1 MKNKKILIL
10 GGTGALGKTL
20 IQRYQ
25 DNNNIIIFSRDEH
38 KHVNMQKDSVYKNN
52 INYMIGDVKDK
63 DSIRNAIDD
72 FRPDVVINT
81 AALKHVPIC
90 ESNTFESVN
99 VNIIGHQNVIE
110 SVKRSNHKIEALIF
124 ISTDKACKPINIYG
138 MCKAISE
145 KLYIDFANKQNDIK
159 VCLVRY
165 GNVLESTGSV
175 IPFFKSLINGPE
187 VTLPITHNDM
197 TRFLLSL
204 EQATDLI
211 QWSYDNLHSHGKII
225 IPKIKSFL
233 ITDIAKCLIKYYN
246 VKMELKEVGIRPG
259 EKIHEEMISSEEWLR
274 TGDAGDYY
282 YINQEMDF
290 FPPGEPS
297 TNHTLNLKMK
307 SYNSKNSLMGF
318 NEAYKFLEDTGV
330 LSENN

>member
-20 IQRYQ
+20 ISRYQ
-25 DNNNIIIFSRDEH
+25 NNNKIMVFSRDEH
-38 KHVNMQKDSVYKNN
+38 KHVNMQKLDCFSSEIEYK
-52 INYMIGDVKDK
+52 IGDVKDK

-72 FRPDVVINT
+72 FKPDIVINT

-90 ESNTFESVN
+90 EGNGFESVN

-110 SVKRSNHKIEALIF
+110 SVKRSNHRIEALIF
-124 ISTDKACKPINIYG
+124 VSTDKACKPINIYG

-145 KLYIDFANKQNDIK
+145 KLYMEYANKQNEVK

-175 IPFFKSLINGPE
+175 IPFFKQTLKSGSKK
-187 VTLPITHNDM
+187 LPITDFRM

-211 QWSYDNLHSHGKII
+211 DWSYNNLHSHGKIA

-233 ITDIAKCLIKYYN
+233 ITDIAECLFSYYDMDS
-246 VKMELKEVGIRPG
+246 KLEEVGIRPG
-259 EKIHEEMISSEEWLR
+259 EKIHEEMISEEEWLR
-274 TGDAGDYY
+274 TTDGGENYLIHQD
-282 YINQEMDF
+282 NENF
-290 FPPGEPS
+290 LPGEPLRQNR
-297 TNHTLNLKMK
+297 TNKELK
-307 SYNSKNSLMGF
+307 SYNSKDSLMDRE
-318 NEAYKFLEDTGV
+318 EAYKFLVETGV
-330 LSENN
+330 LDSE